1 MPNECKHEAKPLN
14 SEVREM
20 GTSEDEH
27 SAINREE
34 NKPKAILL
42 VIGWEYLGEGRRSLQ
57 VIF

>member
-1 MPNECKHEAKPLN
+1 MNAYNECKHEAKPLN

-34 NKPKAILL
+34 NEPKAI
-42 VIGWEYLGEGRRSLQ
+42 
-57 VIF
+57 

>member
-1 MPNECKHEAKPLN
+1 MPNECKHGAKPRN

-34 NKPKAILL
+34 NEPKAI
-42 VIGWEYLGEGRRSLQ
+42 
-57 VIF
+57 